1 MYTSL
6 ITHNEYRIYKIGMCT
21 YNTACMHMGVYV
33 RSSLCINM
41 VYCCLL
47 DSDFCEMCRRCPG
60 IAIVLLHV
68 HSLYPKRERQE
79 KEERE
84 REGVR
89 KEKGER
95 EGVVREGEE
104 RGEASKRREGGIMRG
119 EQRE

>member
-6 ITHNEYRIYKIGMCT
+6 ITNNEYRIYKIGNV

-41 VYCCLL
+41 LYCCLL
-47 DSDFCEMCRRCPG
+47 DSNFCEMCWRCPG
-60 IAIVLLHV
+60 IAIILLHV

-79 KEERE
+79 KEERGG
-84 REGVR
+84 GVR

-95 EGVVREGEE
+95 E
-104 RGEASKRREGGIMRG
+104 RGSEQEEGGMMRG
-119 EQRE
+119 ERRE

>member
-6 ITHNEYRIYKIGMCT
+6 ITHNEYRIYKIGNV

-41 VYCCLL
+41 LYCCLL
-47 DSDFCEMCRRCPG
+47 DSDFCEMCWRCPG

-84 REGVR
+84 GGSEKSEQEEGGREGATMR
-89 KEKGER
+89 GEW
-95 EGVVREGEE
+95 REGE
-104 RGEASKRREGGIMRG
+104 GGSDK
-119 EQRE
+119 